1 MGHYCRSIDDT
12 YRVQGLLT
20 HYIEYVRGYDLKKE
34 YPHIKYSHEVIHYAL
49 HKVLEVNG
57 MTLMEIM

>member
-1 MGHYCRSIDDT
+1 MGHYCPSIDDT

-20 HYIEYVRGYDLKKE
+20 HYIEYDLKKK
-34 YPHIKYSHEVIHYAL
+34 YPHIKYSDEVIHYAL